1 LPKLSSAFFVRKEP
15 KVGDEYHTFRF
26 RVLSDFFLDIRYR
39 KCKHVI
45 GVMDAPIFFHLS
57 YGTYGTLS
65 NSDSI
70 KLGGIKLRRDK
81 AVFRNSQLHHRIQ
94 RKI

>member
-1 LPKLSSAFFVRKEP
+1 MNTIPTAFVCS
-15 KVGDEYHTFRF
+15 VI
-26 RVLSDFFLDIRYR
+26 FFWTYDTESV
-39 KCKHVI
+39 KHVI
-45 GVMDAPIFFHLS
+45 GVMEAPIFFHPS

>member
-1 LPKLSSAFFVRKEP
+1 MNTILTAFACSVI
-15 KVGDEYHTFRF
+15 
-26 RVLSDFFLDIRYR
+26 FFWTYDTESV
-39 KCKHVI
+39 KHVI
-45 GVMDAPIFFHLS
+45 GVMEAPIFFHLS